1 MTVPGPGSGG
11 GGGDAGSGPPDIA
24 VVGSINLDLSL
35 DVERFPDPGET
46 VLGLGVARGGGGKG
60 ANQAVAAAR
69 LGRSVALVGRVG
81 DDGDGHLLRHALEA
95 EGLDLT
101 GVGTADDPTGLAVIE
116 VDPSGENRI
125 VVVPGANAAV
135 TVEQLDRAGPAIDGA
150 AVVLAQLEIPVEVV
164 EALAI
169 RPNRRGRLV
178 LNPAPAR
185 PVSLAGV
192 DVIVPNRTELAL
204 LAGGEPAV
212 TVDEVVDQ
220 LRSLPEPPAEA
231 VVTLGGDGAVVV
243 TGLAGAER
251 RVEEVPAQPV
261 EVVDTT
267 GAGDAFCGGLAD
279 ALCLGADLVA
289 AANWAGRVAAL
300 AVTRHGAW
308 SALPHRSDLLH

>member
-1 MTVPGPGSGG
+1 MTDAGPGPGSGAG
-11 GGGDAGSGPPDIA
+11 GRGSGPPEIA
-24 VVGSINLDLSL
+24 VVGSINLDLAL

-69 LGRSVALVGRVG
+69 LGRSVALVGRLG
-81 DDGDGHLLRHALEA
+81 DDGDGHQLRHALAA

-101 GVGTADDPTGLAVIE
+101 AVETADAPTGLAVIE

-135 TVEQLDRAGPAIDGA
+135 TVEQLDRAGPTIDRA

-164 EALAI
+164 EALAR
-169 RPNRRGRLV
+169 RPRQGTFV

-185 PVSLAGV
+185 PVDLTGV
-192 DVIVPNRTELAL
+192 DVVVPNRTELAL

-212 TVDEVVDQ
+212 GVAEVVDQ
-220 LRSLPEPPAEA
+220 LRAVPQVPPSA

-243 TGLAGAER
+243 TGLGGSR
-251 RVEEVPAQPV
+251 LGVEEVPANAV
-261 EVVDTT
+261 DVVDTT

-289 AANWAGRVAAL
+289 AANWAGRVAAV
-300 AVTRHGAW
+300 AVTRPGAW
-308 SALPHRSDLLH
+308 SALPRRAELLA